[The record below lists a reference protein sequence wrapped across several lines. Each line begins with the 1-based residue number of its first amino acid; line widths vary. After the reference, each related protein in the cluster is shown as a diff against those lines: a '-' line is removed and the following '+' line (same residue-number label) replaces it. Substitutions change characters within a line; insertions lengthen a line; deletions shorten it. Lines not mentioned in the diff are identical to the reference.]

1 MFALNV
7 EPFVSQSIVPMIC
20 CFLLHTLAVCG
31 FGRRR
36 SFSSSAMNAVSS
48 TVVEKTLVDDVIWY
62 RSGISAIQQE
72 NSKELL
78 ISQLANKIKDEF
90 NSVSDSTRILPFD

>member
-1 MFALNV
+1 
-7 EPFVSQSIVPMIC
+7 
-20 CFLLHTLAVCG
+20 
-31 FGRRR
+31 
-36 SFSSSAMNAVSS
+36 MNAVSS
-48 TVVEKTLVDDVIWY
+48 TVVEKTLVDDVLWY

-90 NSVSDSTRILPFD
+90 TSMKQTPPAKATLTKYVTMALKFTEEGLEALTDVTYLNGRPTSHPDH